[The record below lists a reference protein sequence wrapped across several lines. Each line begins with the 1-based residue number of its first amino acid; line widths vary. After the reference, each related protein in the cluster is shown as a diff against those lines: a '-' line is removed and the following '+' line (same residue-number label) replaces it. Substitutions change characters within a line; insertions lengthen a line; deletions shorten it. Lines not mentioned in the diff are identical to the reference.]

1 MIKAILTV
9 TVAALFSFQAKAT
22 VVEIRTN
29 LGTITVNLFD
39 EDTPETVENFL
50 EYVNSGAYANN
61 VVHRLAPDFVMQAG
75 AYTYN
80 NELPMDNVPTGVA
93 VINEPVLSNVRGT
106 IAMAKQSG
114 DPNSATSQWF
124 INLADNSENLDVQNG
139 GFTVFGQVIEN
150 GMDVVDEI
158 SELPRFNMG
167 GAASSIPL
175 VDFTAEDAEN
185 GDEPGEGNFVLITD
199 VVVTDS
205 ATVTNPELDPVP
217 NTLIDSEDGADP
229 TPPASGSSSGGA
241 MNPFALFVMAL
252 GVAIFRRRRTK
263 A

>member
-61 VVHRLAPDFVMQAG
+61 VVHRLAPDFVIQAG
-75 AYTYN
+75 AFTYN
-80 NELPMDNVPTGVA
+80 NELPMDTVPTGVA

-124 INLADNSENLDVQNG
+124 INLKDNSEVLDTDNG
-139 GFTVFGQVIEN
+139 GFTVFGQVIDN
-150 GMDVVDEI
+150 GMDVVDDI
-158 SELPRFNMG
+158 NQLPRFNMG

-175 VDFTAEDAEN
+175 VDFTAEDATN
-185 GDEPGEGNFVLITD
+185 GEEPGEGNFVLITD
-199 VVVTDS
+199 IVVTDS
-205 ATVTNPELDPVP
+205 SVVTNPELNPTP
-217 NTLIDSEDGADP
+217 NTLIDSDSGEDP
-229 TPPASGSSSGGA
+229 SPPSTGGSSGGA
-241 MNPFALFVMAL
+241 LNPVALFLMTLSV
-252 GVAIFRRRRTK
+252 VFFRRKTK
-263 A
+263 KA